1 MKQILTIMGLDRTY
15 YAHHFIFSFHILIFC
30 LFRVVD

>member
-1 MKQILTIMGLDRTY
+1 MIMKASRSLFY
-15 YAHHFIFSFHILIFC
+15 FSFHILIFC